1 MSSIVASRA
10 FTLTAVIP
18 SMWTDFPMP
27 NVGSLCCLA
36 IIKLYHRFSSTNTS
50 DNLDSTDNT
59 PLLVSEDEER
69 PPPETRPKK
78 HRHPHHTPAFDLIIA
93 QLSLLLEV
101 VCYGIFPFFASASP
115 AVFKPIYIVL
125 SDLSACGAGFGPA
138 IQSLANEL
146 YTRRGGTESGKL
158 FGTLSVIQT
167 VW

>member
-50 DNLDSTDNT
+50 DNLDSSDNT

-69 PPPETRPKK
+69 PPEARPKK
-78 HRHPHHTPAFDLIIA
+78 HRHPHHTPTFDLIIA

-101 VCYGIFPFFASASP
+101 ICYGIFPFFASASP
-115 AVFKPIYIVL
+115 AVFKPIYIIL